1 MAENYSNP
9 IGKLNEIGQ
18 NQGITPEYTVIDA
31 TGLSHDPTFTIQARF
46 DNIKAIGQG
55 SSKKLAKTNA
65 ARNIL
70 KQLKDN
76 QQRRSGDQSQPS
88 QAAQTHTTTSA
99 AAKSS
104 TNNLSI
110 TIKIEKDV

>member
-1 MAENYSNP
+1 MADNYSNP
-9 IGKLNEIGQ
+9 IGRLNEIGQ
-18 NQGITPEYTVIDA
+18 DQSITPEYTVIDA

-65 ARNIL
+65 AKNVL

-76 QQRRSGDQSQPS
+76 QQRRSRDQNQPS
-88 QAAQTHTTTSA
+88 QEAQTPTTTST